1 MRQADAD
8 GRKGNTRPGRPARE
22 QLPSPVG
29 AAASAL
35 RGAGR
40 RNFAWPR
47 AVGWSVSVTEIC
59 ETAEHQAQALI
70 TGAGRRIGRAAAE
83 KPLSL
88 IAAVAGTAF
97 AAGVLLRVW
106 RSSRYE

>member
-1 MRQADAD
+1 MQYAGADCRA
-8 GRKGNTRPGRPARE
+8 GNARPGRPAARE
-22 QLPSPVG
+22 RFLSPLG

-35 RGAGR
+35 RGAR
-40 RNFAWPR
+40 RRTFAWSR
-47 AVGWSVSVTEIC
+47 RVGWSVTEVC
-59 ETAEHQAQALI
+59 ETAEQQAQALI

-97 AAGVLLRVW
+97 AAGVLLRAW